1 MRSKIK
7 KLGMVLI
14 CGMLALTMITVGQ
27 MNVNAEDTQKSY
39 LPIDIIDYNYDNT
52 FTSMCI
58 GLQYFIRS

>member
-14 CGMLALTMITVGQ
+14 CGMLALTMITIGQ

-39 LPIDIIDYNYDNT
+39 LPIDIIDYNYDNL
-52 FTSMCI
+52 F
-58 GLQYFIRS
+58 F